1 MGKCDLPL
9 RTLQN
14 FVDHLYEKIKPDF
27 IIWTGDNPS
36 HTEYKIENQ
45 DEAINITRIFSNM
58 LIEKNQEYNL
68 TIPVYPVLGN
78 HEKFPI
84 DQFFPFD
91 TNTENPLL
99 IKIASSWKNF
109 LIEEAYNSF
118 IKYGYYTQKHL
129 NTNLRIICYNSLLID
144 ILNFYLLK
152 STNDPNGQL
161 IWLENTLKKAEK
173 DNEIVYLIG
182 HIPIADVTFNS
193 ESSKRYQILLDR
205 YSNIIRGNFAGHTH
219 FDEVKVMRS
228 YYKSEETTGIIYI
241 APSLTT

>member
-1 MGKCDLPL
+1 MGKCDIPL

-14 FVDHLYEKIKPDF
+14 FVDHLYKKIKPDF

-36 HTEYKIENQ
+36 HTEWKKENQ
-45 DEAINITRIFSNM
+45 EESINVTKIFSNM
-58 LIEKNQEYNL
+58 LLEKNKEYNI
-68 TIPVYPVLGN
+68 TIPVYPAMGN

-91 TNTENPLL
+91 KNTEKNLL
-99 IKIASSWKNF
+99 KKIASSWKNF
-109 LIEEAYNSF
+109 LTEEAYNSF
-118 IKYGYYTQKHL
+118 IENGFYTQMHL
-129 NTNLRIICYNSLLID
+129 KTNLRIICYNSLLID

-152 STNDPNGQL
+152 NTNDPNGQI
-161 IWLENTLKKAEK
+161 IWLENVLSEAEK
-173 DNEIVYLIG
+173 NKEIVYLIG

-205 YSNIIRGNFAGHTH
+205 YSDIIRGNFAGHTH
-219 FDEVKVMRS
+219 FDEVKIMRE
-228 YYKSEETTGIIYI
+228 YYNENKTTGMVYI

>member
-14 FVDHLYEKIKPDF
+14 FVDHLYEKEIPDF

-36 HTEYKIENQ
+36 HTEWKEENQ
-45 DEAINITRIFSNM
+45 QESINVTRIFSNM
-58 LIEKNQEYNL
+58 LIEKNNKYNV
-68 TIPVYPVLGN
+68 TIPVYPAMGN

-84 DQFFPFD
+84 DQFYPFD
-91 TNTENPLL
+91 TETEAPLL
-99 IKIASSWKNF
+99 KKIGDSWKDF
-109 LIEEAYNSF
+109 LTEDAYNSF

-129 NTNLRIICYNSLLID
+129 NTNLRIVNYNSLLID
-144 ILNFYLLK
+144 IINFHLLK
-152 STNDPNGQL
+152 NTNDPNNQVK
-161 IWLENTLKKAEK
+161 WLENVFENAEK
-173 DNEIVYLIG
+173 NNEVIYLIG

-219 FDEVKVMRS
+219 FDEVKVMRR
-228 YYKSEETTGIIYI
+228 YYDQEKTSGMVFI

>member
-14 FVDHLYEKIKPDF
+14 FVDHLYEKERPDF

-36 HTEYKIENQ
+36 HTEWKIENQ
-45 DEAINITRIFSNM
+45 QESINVTRIFSNM
-58 LIEKNQEYNL
+58 LIEKNQQYNV
-68 TIPVYPVLGN
+68 TIPVYPAMGN

-91 TNTENPLL
+91 TDTESPLL
-99 IKIASSWKNF
+99 KKIGDSWKQF
-109 LIEEAYNSF
+109 LTKEAYETF
-118 IKYGYYTQKHL
+118 IKNGYYTQMHQ

-144 ILNFYLLK
+144 ILNFHLLK

-161 IWLENTLKKAEK
+161 IWLENTLQKAEEN
-173 DNEIVYLIG
+173 NEAVYLIG

-219 FDEVKVMRS
+219 FDEVKVMRR
-228 YYKSEETTGIIYI
+228 YYDQEKTSGMVYI